1 MTDKK
6 TKVNENEAKN
16 FEKLFSKAQLISAKR
31 FQNRKDIL
39 KAVLEKYPDT
49 EVFTIKFAEQE
60 ISNYMKGQVK

>member
-6 TKVNENEAKN
+6 IKTNENEPKN

-39 KAVLEKYPDT
+39 KAVLEKYPDN
-49 EVFTIKFAEQE
+49 EAFTIKFAERE